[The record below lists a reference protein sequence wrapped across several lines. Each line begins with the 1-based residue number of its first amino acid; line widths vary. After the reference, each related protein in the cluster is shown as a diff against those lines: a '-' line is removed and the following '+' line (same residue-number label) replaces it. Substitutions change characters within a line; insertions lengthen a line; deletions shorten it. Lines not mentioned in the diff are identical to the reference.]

1 MLCDFC
7 HEREA
12 VIYMEQITG
21 GSQKRRINICVECAV
36 ERGINP
42 DPKSIQAS
50 LGVLFKELA
59 DTKRRMEEAD
69 KKLCPVCGTS
79 LGKIKKTLNVG
90 CPECYAIF
98 RDDVTAL
105 LSQKGPVE
113 PYKGTMPARLST
125 VHSVLNDR
133 IILRNKLD
141 DAVAAENYEKAALYR
156 DYLKALEKTA
166 VSGDGSFTGED
177 NGQLS

>member
-59 DTKRRMEEAD
+59 DTKEEW
-69 KKLCPVCGTS
+69 KKPT
-79 LGKIKKTLNVG
+79 KN
-90 CPECYAIF
+90 
-98 RDDVTAL
+98 
-105 LSQKGPVE
+105 
-113 PYKGTMPARLST
+113 
-125 VHSVLNDR
+125 SVLY
-133 IILRNKLD
+133 
-141 DAVAAENYEKAALYR
+141 VEQV
-156 DYLKALEKTA
+156 LEK
-166 VSGDGSFTGED
+166 
-177 NGQLS
+177 